1 MASAVPLR
9 SGERRTR
16 RVGGHPRPADGSA
29 VGVTVGYGRAARQTR
44 LIPIMFFPMM
54 DGMLPFVPST
64 RYAEFVGAARR
75 FVSSVLLPH
84 QI

>member
-1 MASAVPLR
+1 
-9 SGERRTR
+9 
-16 RVGGHPRPADGSA
+16 
-29 VGVTVGYGRAARQTR
+29 
-44 LIPIMFFPMM
+44 MFFPMM